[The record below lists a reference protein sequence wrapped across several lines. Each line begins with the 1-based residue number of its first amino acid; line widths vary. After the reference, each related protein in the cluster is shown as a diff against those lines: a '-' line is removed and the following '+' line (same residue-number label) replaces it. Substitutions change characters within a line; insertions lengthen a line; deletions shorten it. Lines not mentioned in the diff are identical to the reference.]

1 MENTIVI
8 ADATEA
14 IIDMT
19 DAVTEAVAEAVTEA
33 VTVTNAVAP
42 IVFIDLTLPE
52 DPEVIQAQKRARREE
67 SSLQRRTNE
76 MLAATAVQNA
86 ILDDFTRNPKIEEIK
101 EDSLSL
107 ETLLVRVQC
116 VACQKRYKTTVLLPC
131 RHMAT
136 CFECTVTIRNLN
148 SRCPMCNKEFD
159 RHLNVFY

>member
-1 MENTIVI
+1 MELNTIVI

-19 DAVTEAVAEAVTEA
+19 DAVAEAVTEA

-42 IVFIDLTLPE
+42 VVFIDLTLPE

-86 ILDDFTRNPKIEEIK
+86 ILDDFTRIPKIEEI
-101 EDSLSL
+101 EEGSLNL
-107 ETLLVRVQC
+107 QTLLVRVQC